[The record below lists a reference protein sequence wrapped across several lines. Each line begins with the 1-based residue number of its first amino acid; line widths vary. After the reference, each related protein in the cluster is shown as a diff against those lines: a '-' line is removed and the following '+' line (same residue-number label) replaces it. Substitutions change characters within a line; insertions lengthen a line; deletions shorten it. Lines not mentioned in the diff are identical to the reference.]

1 MNHQI
6 EAGGD
11 ILSLEDMQK
20 ALCSATQLYGYKS
33 VVLDVVENSKFKNKN
48 NPKVGLI
55 ALSTDQTIESDFNK
69 ICNNLPLNIFINRIH
84 NQNPLTKENLL
95 KMQDDLESVT
105 HKILP
110 NEKINTIAY
119 GCTSGTI
126 AIGEDKVKE
135 LILLGKKDCYVT
147 TPVTSAIKAFKQ
159 MNVKKIALFTPYP
172 DKVNKTILEYF
183 IKKNID
189 VTSFTSLNL
198 NLDSEFANVDPNYIL
213 EISSKLEMKNAD
225 ALFISCTA
233 LPVLSILDE
242 LEKKLKKP
250 VLSSNQTLIWDTIR
264 SIGYKSPIKG
274 YGKLL
279 EK

>member
-1 MNHQI
+1 MTMAIKHYD
-6 EAGGD
+6 A
-11 ILSLEDMQK
+11 
-20 ALCSATQLYGYKS
+20 
-33 VVLDVVENSKFKNKN
+33 KFKKEL

-55 ALSTDQTIESDFNK
+55 ALSTDQTIEGDFNG
-69 ICNNLPLNIFINRIH
+69 ICKNLPLDIFINRIH

-105 HKILP
+105 NKILP
-110 NEKINTIAY
+110 DEKVNTIAY

-126 AIGEDKVKE
+126 AIGENNVKE
-135 LILLGKKDCYVT
+135 KILSAKPGCYVT

-159 MNVKKIALFTPYP
+159 MNIKKIALFTPYP
-172 DKVNKTILEYF
+172 DSVNKIILDYF
-183 IKKNID
+183 TKKNIE
-189 VTSFTSLNL
+189 VSSFASLNL

-213 EISSKLEMKNAD
+213 EISSKLETKNAD

-233 LPVLSILDE
+233 LPVLNILDK
-242 LEKKLKKP
+242 LEQTIKKP

-279 EK
+279 EN